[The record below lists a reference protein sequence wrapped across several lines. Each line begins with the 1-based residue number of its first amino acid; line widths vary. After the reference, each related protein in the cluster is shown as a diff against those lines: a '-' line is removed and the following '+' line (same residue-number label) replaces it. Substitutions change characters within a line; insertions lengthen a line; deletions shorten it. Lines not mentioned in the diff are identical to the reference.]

1 MFPFLA
7 PGKYEK
13 AQQGSWQDVGPGG
26 SQLIVGLHDS
36 RNSAVDEYAK
46 ESADHTAHIL
56 SGQRTYMLRVTVST
70 YSGYK

>member
-1 MFPFLA
+1 MKEGPDC
-7 PGKYEK
+7 
-13 AQQGSWQDVGPGG
+13 WQDVGPGG
-26 SQLIVGLHDS
+26 SQLIVDLHDG

-46 ESADHTAHIL
+46 ESVDHAAHIL